1 MGSATAAASRSRE
14 SGLTLKSALVVP
26 TELSRRELSWVIG
39 GPQGGGINASAEI
52 YAKALTRGGLH
63 VFANIEFHSNIMG
76 KHSYYRVTAAP
87 VPVRSHIDE
96 IHMLVA
102 LDQESLFGDALERK
116 HYPSHIG
123 HVHRVA
129 PGGGIVYDADLKI
142 DPAQFK
148 RDDIRLY
155 PVPYFEVLEEAL
167 KQLGKGGQSRK
178 YIVMRNTVALGA
190 SVALIGYEEDL
201 LFEAIRESF
210 KGRKA
215 EAAEMNV
222 LAVKAAADYV
232 RAHFQERPAR
242 RLAALPVEQRKP
254 RILIKGVQAVGIAK
268 IKAGLGLQTYYPIS
282 PATDESVYLEA
293 KGPQYQLTVVQCE
306 DEIASIN
313 MAIGAAHMGVR
324 AATSTA
330 GPGFALMSEG
340 FGFAAITEAPGP
352 VVFLWQRGGPSTGL
366 PTRTEQADLQ
376 FALHPAHGDFPHIV
390 VASGDI
396 DEAFVDSFESF
407 NWADRYQMPVVV
419 LLEKFLASSMFTSDG
434 IDMSKLKIDRGL
446 IHQPVDAD
454 GDGYRRHA
462 LTADGISPRTIPG
475 MPGGIFSTTSD
486 EHDPEGHIT
495 EGIENRI
502 AMMRKRMAKLE
513 TAAHEIPASSKFT
526 LHGPR
531 QADLTLVAWGATKGA
546 ILDAM
551 GELEN
556 GGRTVNFLQIRLMRP
571 FPADAVAA
579 ILRSAR
585 LTVLIENNYS
595 AQLGALI
602 SEQTGVALD
611 HHVLKYDGR
620 PFSRN
625 EIVEGVRS
633 ALSEQKKE
641 VMVSHA

>member
-1 MGSATAAASRSRE
+1 M
-14 SGLTLKSALVVP
+14 
-26 TELSRRELSWVIG
+26 
-39 GPQGGGINASAEI
+39 
-52 YAKALTRGGLH
+52 RGGLH

-76 KHSYYRVTAAP
+76 KHSYYRVSAAP
-87 VPVRSHIDE
+87 VPIRSHVDD

-102 LDQESLFGDALERK
+102 LDLETLFGDAIERK
-116 HYPSHIG
+116 HYPSHQG

-129 PGGGIVYDADLKI
+129 PGGGVVYDADLKI
-142 DPAQFK
+142 EIDRFG
-148 RDDIRLY
+148 RDDIQFY
-155 PVPYFEVLEEAL
+155 PVPYLEVLDQAL
-167 KQLGKGGQSRK
+167 QRLGKGGQSRK
-178 YIVMRNTVALGA
+178 YIVMRNIVALGA
-190 SVALIGYEEDL
+190 SVGLIGYDEEL
-201 LFEAIRESF
+201 LLDAIRDSF

-222 LAVKAAADYV
+222 LAVQAAAEYARSQFV
-232 RAHFQERPAR
+232 KRPERQIQ
-242 RLAALPVEQRKP
+242 ALPVPQRKA

-268 IKAGLGLQTYYPIS
+268 LKAGLGLQTYYPIS
-282 PATDESVYLEA
+282 PATDESVYVES
-293 KGPQYQLTVVQCE
+293 KGPSYQCTVVQCE

-313 MAIGAAHMGVR
+313 MAVGAAHMGIR

-330 GPGFALMSEG
+330 GPGFALMPEG
-340 FGFAAITEAPGP
+340 VGFAAITEAPGP
-352 VVFLWQRGGPSTGL
+352 VIFLWQRGGPSTGL

-462 LTADGISPRTIPG
+462 LTADGISPRTVPG

-513 TAAHEIPASSKFT
+513 TAAREIPASSKFT

-551 GELEN
+551 AELEN
-556 GGRTVNFLQIRLMRP
+556 DHRTVNFLQIRLMRP

-579 ILRSAR
+579 ILRNAR

-602 SEQTGVALD
+602 SEQTGIALD

>member
-1 MGSATAAASRSRE
+1 M
-14 SGLTLKSALVVP
+14 P

-87 VPVRSHIDE
+87 VPVRSHVDE

-123 HVHRVA
+123 HVHQVA

-142 DPAQFK
+142 DPAQFQ

-190 SVALIGYEEDL
+190 SVALIGYDEDL

-242 RLAALPVEQRKP
+242 RLAPLPAEQRKP

-293 KGPQYQLTVVQCE
+293 KGPQFQLTVVQAE

-313 MAIGAAHMGVR
+313 MAIGAAHMGIR

-390 VASGDI
+390 IASGDI
-396 DEAFVDSFESF
+396 EEAFVDSFESF
-407 NWADRYQMPVVV
+407 NWADRYQVPVIV
-419 LLEKFLASSMFTSDG
+419 LLEKFLASSLFTSDRL
-434 IDMSKLKIDRGL
+434 DTSNLRIDRGL
-446 IHQPVDAD
+446 VYQPVSPEKN
-454 GDGYRRHA
+454 GYRRHA
-462 LTADGISPRTIPG
+462 ITPDGISPRALPG
-475 MPGGIFSTTSD
+475 TAGGIFSTTSD

-502 AMMRKRMAKLE
+502 AMMRKRMAKLQ
-513 TAAHEIPASSKFT
+513 TAAREIPESFKFKV
-526 LHGPR
+526 HGPR
-531 QADLTLVAWGATKGA
+531 RTDLTLVGWGTTKGA
-546 ILDAM
+546 ILDGM
-551 GELEN
+551 TELALD
-556 GGRTVNFLQIRLMRP
+556 GFSVNFLQVRLMRP
-571 FPADAVAA
+571 FPAQEIEALLRDAKRA
-579 ILRSAR
+579 IL
-585 LTVLIENNYS
+585 IEANYS
-595 AQLGALI
+595 GQLGALI
-602 SEQTGVALD
+602 REQTGIALD
-611 HHVLKYDGR
+611 HRVLKYDGR

-625 EIVEGVRS
+625 EIVEGVRE
-633 ALSEQKKE
+633 AVSERKKE

>member
-1 MGSATAAASRSRE
+1 M
-14 SGLTLKSALVVP
+14 P
-26 TELSRRELSWVIG
+26 TELSRREFSWVLG
-39 GPQGGGINASAEI
+39 GPQGGGINASAEV

-87 VPVRSHIDE
+87 VPVHSHVDD

-102 LDQESLFGDALERK
+102 LDQESLFGDAAEKK
-116 HYPSHIG
+116 HYPSHTG
-123 HVHRVA
+123 HVHQVA
-129 PGGGIVYDADLKI
+129 PGGGIIYDADLKL
-142 DPAQFK
+142 DPAQFG
-148 RDDIRLY
+148 RNDINLY
-155 PVPYFEVLEEAL
+155 PIPFFELLEEAL
-167 KQLGKGGQSRK
+167 KQVGKGGQSRK

-190 SVALIGYEEDL
+190 SIGISGYNEEL
-201 LFEAIRESF
+201 LFEAIRGEF

-222 LAVKAAADYV
+222 AAAGVAATYA
-232 RAHFQERPAR
+232 RSQFNARPAR
-242 RLAALPVEQRKP
+242 TLDPLPESQRAR
-254 RILIKGVQAVGIAK
+254 RILIKGFQAVGIAK
-268 IKAGLGLQTYYPIS
+268 LKAGLGLQTYYPIS

-293 KGPQYQLTVVQCE
+293 KGPQYQCTVVQCE

-396 DEAFVDSFESF
+396 QEAFADSFESF
-407 NWADRYQMPVVV
+407 NWADRYQVPVVV
-419 LLEKFLASSMFTSDG
+419 LLEKFLASSLFTIDP
-434 IDMSKLKIDRGL
+434 IDMGGLTIDRGQ
-446 IHQPVDAD
+446 IHQPNGD

-462 LTADGISPRTIPG
+462 ITPDGISPRTLPG

-502 AMMRKRMAKLE
+502 AMMRKRMGKLD
-513 TAAHEIPASSKFT
+513 TAAREIPATTKFT

-531 QADLTLVAWGATKGA
+531 RADLTLVGWGATKGA

-551 GELEN
+551 AELA
-556 GGRTVNFLQIRLMRP
+556 GQGRTVNFLQIRLMRP
-571 FPADAVAA
+571 LPSEAVGA
-579 ILRSAR
+579 ILRDAQQ
-585 LTVLIENNYS
+585 TVLIENNYA

-602 SEQTGVALD
+602 AEHTGIVLD

-625 EIVEGVRS
+625 EIIEGVR
-633 ALSEQKKE
+633 AAVDDRKKE

>member
-1 MGSATAAASRSRE
+1 
-14 SGLTLKSALVVP
+14 
-26 TELSRRELSWVIG
+26 
-39 GPQGGGINASAEI
+39 
-52 YAKALTRGGLH
+52 
-63 VFANIEFHSNIMG
+63 MG

-102 LDQESLFGDALERK
+102 HDQESLFGDALERK
-116 HYPSHIG
+116 HQPSYSG
-123 HVHRVA
+123 TAQRA
-129 PGGGIVYDADLKI
+129 ARARGIVYHADLKI
-142 DPAQFK
+142 GPAQFK

-190 SVALIGYEEDL
+190 SVALIGYDEDL

-232 RAHFQERPAR
+232 RAHVQERPAR
-242 RLAALPVEQRKP
+242 RLAALPAEQRKP

-293 KGPQYQLTVVQCE
+293 KGPQYQLTVVQAE

-434 IDMSKLKIDRGL
+434 IDMSKLKIDRGV

-454 GDGYRRHA
+454 GDGYHRHA

-502 AMMRKRMAKLE
+502 AMMRKRMAKLQ
-513 TAAHEIPASSKFT
+513 TAAREIPAASKFT
-526 LHGPR
+526 MHGPH
-531 QADLTLVAWGATKGA
+531 QADLTLVGWGATKGA

-551 GELEN
+551 GELEAD
-556 GGRTVNFLQIRLMRP
+556 GRTVNFLQIRLMRP

>member
-1 MGSATAAASRSRE
+1 
-14 SGLTLKSALVVP
+14 VP
-26 TELSRRELSWVIG
+26 TELSRREFSWVLG

-52 YAKALTRGGLH
+52 YAKALSHGGLH

-87 VPVRSHIDE
+87 VPVHSHVDE

-102 LDQESLFGDALERK
+102 LDQESLFGDAPERK
-116 HYPSHIG
+116 HYPSHTG
-123 HVHRVA
+123 HVHQVA
-129 PGGGIVYDADLKI
+129 RGGGVIYDADLKI
-142 DPAQFK
+142 DPGQFG
-148 RDDIRLY
+148 RDDINLY
-155 PVPYFEVLEEAL
+155 PIPFFEVLEEAL
-167 KQLGKGGQSRK
+167 KEVGKGGQSRK

-190 SVALIGYEEDL
+190 SIGISGYDEEL
-201 LFEAIRESF
+201 LYEAIRNEF

-215 EAAEMNV
+215 EAAELNV
-222 LAVKAAADYV
+222 AAVRAAAAYA
-232 RAHFQERPAR
+232 RSHFAAKPER
-242 RLAALPVEQRKP
+242 RLLPVPVEQRKS
-254 RILIKGVQAVGIAK
+254 RMLIKGFQAVGIAK
-268 IKAGLGLQTYYPIS
+268 LKAGLGMQTYYPIS
-282 PATDESVYLEA
+282 PATDESVYLEQ
-293 KGPQYQLTVVQCE
+293 KGPQYQCTVVQCE

-390 VASGDI
+390 VAPGDI

-419 LLEKFLASSMFTSDG
+419 LLEKFLASSMFTNDG
-434 IDMSKLKIDRGL
+434 IDMSTLKIDRGL

-462 LTADGISPRTIPG
+462 LTADGISPRTLPG

-495 EGIENRI
+495 EGVENRI

-513 TAAHEIPASSKFT
+513 TAAREIPASSKFT

-556 GGRTVNFLQIRLMRP
+556 DGRTVNYLQIRLMRP
-571 FPADAVAA
+571 FPANAVAA
-579 ILRSAR
+579 ILRNAR

-602 SEQTGVALD
+602 SEQTGIALD

>member
-1 MGSATAAASRSRE
+1 
-14 SGLTLKSALVVP
+14 VP

-87 VPVRSHIDE
+87 VPVRSHVDE

-123 HVHRVA
+123 HVHQVA

-142 DPAQFK
+142 DPAQFQ

-190 SVALIGYEEDL
+190 SVALIGYDEDL

-242 RLAALPVEQRKP
+242 RLAPLPAEQRKP

-293 KGPQYQLTVVQCE
+293 KGPQFQLTVVQAE

-313 MAIGAAHMGVR
+313 MAIGAAHMGIR

-390 VASGDI
+390 IASGDI
-396 DEAFVDSFESF
+396 EEAFVDSFESF
-407 NWADRYQMPVVV
+407 NWADRYQVPVIV
-419 LLEKFLASSMFTSDG
+419 LLEKFLASSLFTSDRL
-434 IDMSKLKIDRGL
+434 DTSNLRIDRGL
-446 IHQPVDAD
+446 VYQPVSPEKN
-454 GDGYRRHA
+454 GYRRHA
-462 LTADGISPRTIPG
+462 ITPDGISPRALPG
-475 MPGGIFSTTSD
+475 TAGGIFSTTSD

-502 AMMRKRMAKLE
+502 AMMRKRMAKLQ
-513 TAAHEIPASSKFT
+513 TAAREIPESFKFKV
-526 LHGPR
+526 HGPR
-531 QADLTLVAWGATKGA
+531 RTDLTLVGWGTTKGA
-546 ILDAM
+546 ILDGM
-551 GELEN
+551 TELALD
-556 GGRTVNFLQIRLMRP
+556 GFSVNFLQVRLMRP
-571 FPADAVAA
+571 FPAQEIEALLRDAKRA
-579 ILRSAR
+579 IL
-585 LTVLIENNYS
+585 IEANYS
-595 AQLGALI
+595 GQLGALI
-602 SEQTGVALD
+602 REQTGIALD
-611 HHVLKYDGR
+611 HRVLKYDGR

-625 EIVEGVRS
+625 EIVEGVRE
-633 ALSEQKKE
+633 AVSERKKE

>member
-1 MGSATAAASRSRE
+1 M
-14 SGLTLKSALVVP
+14 P

-87 VPVRSHIDE
+87 VPVRSHVDE

-123 HVHRVA
+123 HVHQVA

-142 DPAQFK
+142 DPAQFQ
-148 RDDIRLY
+148 RNDIRLY

-190 SVALIGYEEDL
+190 SVALIGYDEDL

-242 RLAALPVEQRKP
+242 RLAPLPAEQRKP

-293 KGPQYQLTVVQCE
+293 KGPQYQLTVVQAE

-313 MAIGAAHMGVR
+313 MAIGAAHMGIR

-390 VASGDI
+390 IASGDI
-396 DEAFVDSFESF
+396 EEAFVDSFESF
-407 NWADRYQMPVVV
+407 NWADRYQVPVIV
-419 LLEKFLASSMFTSDG
+419 LLEKFLASSLFTSDRL
-434 IDMSKLKIDRGL
+434 DTSNLRIDRGL
-446 IHQPVDAD
+446 VYQPVSPEKN
-454 GDGYRRHA
+454 GYRRHA
-462 LTADGISPRTIPG
+462 ITPDGISPRALPG
-475 MPGGIFSTTSD
+475 TAGGIFSTTSD

-502 AMMRKRMAKLE
+502 AMMRKRMAKLQ
-513 TAAHEIPASSKFT
+513 TAAREIPESFKFKV
-526 LHGPR
+526 HGPR
-531 QADLTLVAWGATKGA
+531 RTDLTLVGWGTTKGA
-546 ILDAM
+546 ILDGM
-551 GELEN
+551 TELALD
-556 GGRTVNFLQIRLMRP
+556 GFSVNFLQVRLMRP
-571 FPADAVAA
+571 FPAQEIEALLRDAKRA
-579 ILRSAR
+579 IL
-585 LTVLIENNYS
+585 IEANYS
-595 AQLGALI
+595 GQLGALI
-602 SEQTGVALD
+602 REQTGIALD
-611 HHVLKYDGR
+611 HRVLKYDGR

-625 EIVEGVRS
+625 EIVEGVRE
-633 ALSEQKKE
+633 AVSERKKE